1 MSIEVLFF
9 GRLVEIAGNSI
20 TVAGVQSTDE
30 LLQRLEQDY
39 PKLSTEKYIVALNKN
54 MIDSNMPLTAGS
66 TVALLPPYSGG

>member
-20 TVAGVQSTDE
+20 TVAGVHSTDE
-30 LLQRLEQDY
+30 LLQRLQQDY

-54 MIDSNMPLTAGS
+54 MIDGNTVLTPGS